1 MNTRLKSIRHILK
14 MTQPEFG
21 KLCGKSRD
29 AIATYES
36 GRVIPDDT
44 FIKVIC
50 LTFNVNEEWLRT
62 GNGSMFIDT
71 KNNSLKTMPLNE
83 QLRKIRKA
91 LKMTQVKFAQKI
103 GLSQTSLGMIEVGER
118 KVQDRHIKTICSL
131 FNVNEEWFRTGKGD
145 MFVKTEDDIFKAFAD
160 KYNLDE
166 GEQALAKYCLSMTH
180 EERQFLIQ
188 HILNMADAI
197 RGKQKLKQSLKPDK
211 ELTVDEKLE
220 RIRPQLEAAQKGK
233 ISTAS
238 ISTNGLDKN
247 DKVI

>member
-1 MNTRLKSIRHILK
+1 MILNERLK
-14 MTQPEFG
+14 
-21 KLCGKSRD
+21 
-29 AIATYES
+29 
-36 GRVIPDDT
+36 
-44 FIKVIC
+44 
-50 LTFNVNEEWLRT
+50 
-62 GNGSMFIDT
+62 
-71 KNNSLKTMPLNE
+71 
-83 QLRKIRKA
+83 KIRKA
-91 LKMTQVKFAQKI
+91 LKLTQVKFAKEI

-131 FNVNEEWFRTGKGD
+131 FNVNEEWFRTGNGD
-145 MFVKTEDDIFKAFAD
+145 MFVKTEDDLFEAFAE

-211 ELTVDEKLE
+211 ELTADEKLE

-233 ISTAS
+233 ISTAF